1 VAEVDAIESETDTL
15 GMELVRTLVDQ
26 EADVGVLPIV
36 FWYHLIRSLGNVAD
50 EAENVG
56 DRLRLLL
63 AR

>member
-1 VAEVDAIESETDTL
+1 
-15 GMELVRTLVDQ
+15 VDQ

-36 FWYHLIRSLGNVAD
+36 FWYQLIRSLGNVAD